1 MERIMK
7 ERTKNTAGAFSRR
20 DFIRTSA
27 AFGMASVLTGS
38 AKLFAAGSDTIR
50 VGLIGCGSRGMA
62 AAQNCVQSSAN
73 IEITALGDLF
83 QDQLDQALHTLRTNT
98 EDIHWSS
105 NKPWGQANQV
115 KVTPETCFVGF
126 DAYKKVIASDVDL
139 VILTTPPGFRPI
151 HLKAAI
157 EAGKHVFME
166 KPVAV
171 DVPGVRSVIESSE
184 LASKNGLGIVVG
196 TQRHHQMHYID
207 IMKRVHDGQIGDI
220 KAAQCYWIQGRSKWH
235 FRPRQEEWSDME
247 WQCRVWPYFTWLSGD
262 HIVEQHMHNIDV
274 IHWALQANPIN
285 AVGVGGRQQR
295 TGPEFGNIYDHF
307 AIEFEYPGGIRVTSM
322 SSQMDGT
329 IKKVSERII
338 GTKGDAYTEEVLGR
352 IEGANAYEYKG
363 SDPSPYVKEHADLIA
378 SIREGEPLNE
388 GKFAAESNMA
398 AILGRTAAYTGSS
411 VKWEWMM
418 QRSQLDLA
426 PANYELGPLP
436 VAEVAIPGKTKLA

>member
-1 MERIMK
+1 
-7 ERTKNTAGAFSRR
+7 
-20 DFIRTSA
+20 
-27 AFGMASVLTGS
+27 
-38 AKLFAAGSDTIR
+38 
-50 VGLIGCGSRGMA
+50 
-62 AAQNCVQSSAN
+62 
-73 IEITALGDLF
+73 
-83 QDQLDQALHTLRTNT
+83 
-98 EDIHWSS
+98 
-105 NKPWGQANQV
+105 
-115 KVTPETCFVGF
+115 
-126 DAYKKVIASDVDL
+126 
-139 VILTTPPGFRPI
+139 
-151 HLKAAI
+151 
-157 EAGKHVFME
+157 ME

-184 LASKNGLGIVVG
+184 LASKKQLGIVVG
-196 TQRHHQMHYID
+196 TQRHHQMHYTD

-220 KAAQCYWIQGRSKWH
+220 KAAQCYWIQGSSKWH
-235 FRPRQEEWSDME
+235 FRPRQEQWSDME

-322 SSQMDGT
+322 CSQMDGT

-338 GTKGDAYTEEVLGR
+338 GTEGDAYTEEVLGR

-363 SDPSPYVKEHADLIA
+363 SDPSPYVKEHADLIE